1 MDKEDGGR
9 EWEVVMFLLSEP
21 RGMVA
26 KDCME
31 SNKGAAGS
39 GIKNE
44 MGEQGCWDLTLA
56 RRASHQTGS
65 DRWWAVTCRELSLG
79 TRKSRLAHLRR
90 HVEWSEVK

>member
-1 MDKEDGGR
+1 MDKDDGGR
-9 EWEVVMFLLSEP
+9 EWEVVMFSLSEP

-44 MGEQGCWDLTLA
+44 MASRDAWLNTGQKGESPDW
-56 RRASHQTGS
+56 
-65 DRWWAVTCRELSLG
+65 
-79 TRKSRLAHLRR
+79 K
-90 HVEWSEVK
+90 